1 MVGTS
6 RVKAT
11 RPPDR
16 SNWQVA
22 ATRPGLLDAGIV
34 RAELARL
41 RAPRAQTKLYRT
53 RARRSTVPG
62 ER

>member
-6 RVKAT
+6 RVKASK
-11 RPPDR
+11 PPDR
-16 SNWQVA
+16 SRRPVA
-22 ATRPGLLDAGIV
+22 ATRLVLLDAGIV

-41 RAPRAQTKLYRT
+41 RAPRPQTKLYRM
-53 RARRSTVPG
+53 RAQRSTVPG